1 MISADP
7 EMVALF
13 VAMLQERDTQRGATQ
28 AAPPDEPH
36 ADITEIYWYDEV
48 HPCDAECSSD
58 RCRCHV
64 LLDQFDKFQLN
75 GLSWHIHVGLD
86 K

>member
-1 MISADP
+1 MIAADP
-7 EMVALF
+7 ELVALF
-13 VAMLQERDTQRGATQ
+13 VAMLEERDAQRSATPT
-28 AAPPDEPH
+28 APPDEPS
-36 ADITEIYWYDEV
+36 AEIPEIHWYDEI
-48 HPCDAECSSD
+48 HPSAADCSSG